1 MVVEFNNIFVDTVCI
16 TDDRNLFHSFKRFV
30 RGKRRTVEL
39 ERFEFNLEA
48 ELFSLNADIIGC
60 RYRHGLYRRFIVT
73 DNKRREVSVAGI
85 RDRIVH
91 RLMYD
96 YLVSIFNP
104 TFLFDVWSC
113 RPGKGLTAG
122 LDRVAKFTKRYRHG
136 WFWRGDITKFFDHV
150 DHQVVTQL
158 LRRRITDPIAVDLLD
173 QIIGSFRANPRE
185 RERERERT
193 ADRQLDQP
201 SVG

>member
-1 MVVEFNNIFVDTVCI
+1 
-16 TDDRNLFHSFKRFV
+16 
-30 RGKRRTVEL
+30 
-39 ERFEFNLEA
+39 
-48 ELFSLNADIIGC
+48 
-60 RYRHGLYRRFIVT
+60 
-73 DNKRREVSVAGI
+73 
-85 RDRIVH
+85 
-91 RLMYD
+91 MYD

-158 LRRRITDPIAVDLLD
+158 LRRRLTDPIAFVLLD

-185 RERERERT
+185 RERERERERT

-201 SVG
+201 SVGAYL